1 MGKFD
6 GLYNYLMMDRVVAP
20 EQLVRPPAASASIC
34 SLIHDADYIRAF
46 FLGDTTEKEQR
57 RTGFKWTPGLVRR
70 CRLETAAT
78 VIACRLA
85 LETGLA
91 CSTGG
96 GTHHAFPSFGSGYCL
111 INDLAIAAQFMVAA
125 EIVEKVLIV
134 DLDVHQGDGTAFMFQ
149 GNPSVFTLSVHN
161 AKNFPLT
168 KQQSDLD
175 VALEDNVGDSIY
187 MKTIV
192 EVLPSV
198 VDLFQPDLVLY
209 DAGIDPHVDDA
220 LGRLSL
226 TDQGLYDRDHY
237 VLRHLF
243 QRGIPVATVI
253 GGGYSDWWDDAALR
267 HSIVHR
273 AATDVFCNH

>member
-6 GLYNYLMMDRVVAP
+6 GLYNYLMMDGVVGKD
-20 EQLVRPPAASASIC
+20 QLVRPCPVPASIC
-34 SLIHDADYIRAF
+34 SLIHDANYIRAF
-46 FLGDTTEKEQR
+46 FLGETSEKDQR

-70 CRLETAAT
+70 CRLETGAT
-78 VIACRLA
+78 IVASRLA
-85 LETGLA
+85 LETGIA

-111 INDLAIAAQFMVAA
+111 INDLAIAAKFMVAS
-125 EIVEKVLIV
+125 ELVQKVLIV

-149 GNPSVFTLSVHN
+149 DDPSVFTLSVHN

-168 KQQSDLD
+168 KQKSDLD
-175 VALEDNVGDSIY
+175 VALADKVGDEEYLKI
-187 MKTIV
+187 IV
-192 EVLPSV
+192 DVLPSV
-198 VDLFQPDLVLY
+198 VDSFQPDLVLY